1 MEPATEIESTSD
13 ETKDV
18 LAHLLPF
25 SLEIDLVVTDREV
38 LAELVA
44 RKEGRERD
52 EYALAALRV
61 GVLALRQARGQLDA
75 NALKR
80 EGEQLLSAVQLALND
95 HRTHVSQ
102 FLAGTLK
109 EYFDPESGRFNE
121 RVDRLLRK
129 DGELETL
136 LSRTI
141 TAEDSELC
149 RNLAAHLGEESP
161 LFRLLSPDES
171 EGLLTLLR
179 EATAAELKAQRD
191 SILNQF
197 SLDNKEGALCR
208 LVEQLTDHNG
218 KLRTDLK
225 DQIDGVVKEFSLDE
239 EDSALS
245 RLVRQVDRAQRT
257 ISAEF
262 SLDNEQSALS
272 RMTKKLDDTNV
283 AITKHLTLDDEE
295 SALSVLRREL
305 LNVLKGHTETF
316 QKFQTEVQVALAKMQ
331 SRKEEAGRST
341 QHGNE
346 FEAEVFKVVQAEAQR
361 MRDVATPTGT
371 TTGMIKNCKLGDAV
385 VELGPD
391 SAAPGARIVVEAKE
405 DLGYNLQTALE
416 EIDKARKNREAE
428 VGLFVFSRRTAPEG
442 LEQLARYG
450 DDVVVIWDVDDAGS
464 DLYLKLGLSVAKA
477 LCTRRAAE
485 RAGIEFDFTT
495 VDQAILEITKQVGL
509 LDEIR
514 TWAETIKSNGDKIL
528 DRLRISRDKIQRQ
541 AETLTDHVSHLK
553 EVMSKTA
560 AS

>member
-1 MEPATEIESTSD
+1 MEPATDIESSSEVT
-13 ETKDV
+13 TDV
-18 LAHLLPF
+18 LVHSLPF
-25 SLEIDLVVTDREV
+25 SLEIELVVTDPEV

-52 EYALAALRV
+52 EYALAALRI
-61 GVLALRQARGQLDA
+61 GVLALRQARGQVDA

-80 EGEQLLSAVQLALND
+80 EGEQLLSAVQLALNE
-95 HRTHVSQ
+95 HRNHVSL
-102 FLAGTLK
+102 FIAGTLK

-129 DGELETL
+129 DGELKTL
-136 LSRTI
+136 LARTI

-149 RNLAAHLGEESP
+149 RNLAAHLGTESP

-171 EGLLTLLR
+171 EGLLTSLR
-179 EATAAELKAQRD
+179 EATAAELKAQRE

-197 SLDNKEGALCR
+197 SLDNKEGALSR
-208 LVEQLTDHNG
+208 LIEQLTDHNG
-218 KLRTDLK
+218 KLRADLK
-225 DQIDGVVKEFSLDE
+225 DQIDGVVKEFSLDQ

-245 RLVRQVDRAQRT
+245 RLVRQVDGAQKT

-272 RMTKKLDDTNV
+272 RMTRKLDDTNV

-305 LNVLKGHTETF
+305 LNVLKGHGETF

-331 SRKEEAGRST
+331 SRKEEALRST
-341 QHGNE
+341 QHGNV
-346 FEAEVFKVVQAEAQR
+346 FEAEVFKMVQAEAQR

-371 TTGMIKNCKLGDAV
+371 TTGMIKNCKVGDSV

-405 DLGYNLQTALE
+405 EEGYNLQTALAD
-416 EIDKARKNREAE
+416 IDTARKNRDAE
-428 VGLFVFSRRTAPEG
+428 IGLFVFSRRTAPDG
-442 LEQLARYG
+442 LDQIARYG
-450 DDVVVIWDVDDAGS
+450 DDVVVIWDVDDAAS
-464 DLYLKLGLSVAKA
+464 DIYLKLGLSVAKA
-477 LCTRRAAE
+477 LCTRRVAE
-485 RAGIEFDFTT
+485 RAGIDFDFTT
-495 VDQAILEITKQVGL
+495 VDEAILEITKQVGL

-514 TWAETIKSNGDKIL
+514 PWADTIKNNSEKIL
-528 DRLRISRDKIQRQ
+528 ERLRISREKIQRQ
-541 AETLTDHVSHLK
+541 ADTLADHVSHIK
-553 EVMSKTA
+553 EVMCKPA